1 MTTREVAYRVTVG
14 NVEMLSVSDGTGESP
29 AANAFPKA
37 TSADWQ
43 RHPEALTADGKLQ
56 FNFGS
61 FVLRSQGQTILVDT
75 GLGPGGHGRLLEDLR
90 AKGVS
95 LDEITV
101 VAITHLHGD
110 HVGWNVVV
118 EGGRHRL
125 TFPKAK
131 YWIPKGDWDHFRQ
144 PQQLERAPLLKT
156 VVLPLEELG
165 ALRLVEGET
174 AVTSEVSMVPTP
186 GHTPGHMSLAVASQG
201 QRGFITGDV
210 ISAPVQA
217 QEAAWEVA
225 YDNDREQGRR
235 TREAVL
241 ERLETDK
248 SLVGAGHFLPPNFG
262 RFVRTQGR
270 RSWQGV

>member
-14 NVEMLSVSDGTGESP
+14 NVEMLAVSDGTGEFP

-37 TSADWQ
+37 TSVDWQ
-43 RHPEALTADGKLQ
+43 RHPGALTADGKLQ
-56 FNFGS
+56 VNFGS

-75 GLGPGGHGRLLEDLR
+75 GLGPGRQGRLLEDLK
-90 AKGVS
+90 AKGVP
-95 LDEITV
+95 LDEITI

-131 YWIPKGDWDHFRQ
+131 YWIPKGDWDHFLQ

-156 VVLPLEELG
+156 VVLPLQELG
-165 ALRLVEGET
+165 ALRLVDGET
-174 AVTSEVSMVPTP
+174 AMTSEVSMAPTP
-186 GHTPGHMSLAVASQG
+186 GHTPGHMSVVVDSQG
-201 QRGFITGDV
+201 ERGFITGDV

-217 QEAAWEVA
+217 QEAVWEVA
-225 YDNDREQGRR
+225 FDNDREQGRR

-241 ERLETDK
+241 ERLEREK
-248 SLVGAGHFLPPNFG
+248 CLVGVGHFLPPNFG
-262 RFVRTQGR
+262 RFVRTKGR
-270 RSWQGV
+270 LHWQGV